1 MKLERKI
8 KIYHG
13 LLPLAC
19 LYRLGV
25 SIRNWMFDRGI
36 LHSQSFP
43 LPVICV
49 GNISVGGTGKTPHT
63 EYLIRLLQNEFQVAV
78 LSRGYKRKSKGFV
91 LATPETDADQIG
103 DEPYQMAHK
112 FPDIYVA
119 VDRDRCHGIN
129 QLTDGHTAPGIK
141 VIVLDD
147 AFQHRYV
154 KAGLTILLIDYNRPI
169 HLDRMLPA
177 GRLREPESGKKR
189 ADIIIVSKCPAQMSE
204 AEQQALRYD
213 IAPLPCQQLY
223 FTTLAYGNYSLS
235 SRKNRK
241 EA

>member
-78 LSRGYKRKSKGFV
+78 LS
-91 LATPETDADQIG
+91 PWI
-103 DEPYQMAHK
+103 
-112 FPDIYVA
+112 
-119 VDRDRCHGIN
+119 
-129 QLTDGHTAPGIK
+129 
-141 VIVLDD
+141 
-147 AFQHRYV
+147 
-154 KAGLTILLIDYNRPI
+154 
-169 HLDRMLPA
+169 
-177 GRLREPESGKKR
+177 
-189 ADIIIVSKCPAQMSE
+189 
-204 AEQQALRYD
+204 
-213 IAPLPCQQLY
+213 
-223 FTTLAYGNYSLS
+223 
-235 SRKNRK
+235 
-241 EA
+241 

>member
-78 LSRGYKRKSKGFV
+78 LSR
-91 LATPETDADQIG
+91 
-103 DEPYQMAHK
+103 
-112 FPDIYVA
+112 DINV
-119 VDRDRCHGIN
+119 
-129 QLTDGHTAPGIK
+129 
-141 VIVLDD
+141 
-147 AFQHRYV
+147 
-154 KAGLTILLIDYNRPI
+154 
-169 HLDRMLPA
+169 
-177 GRLREPESGKKR
+177 
-189 ADIIIVSKCPAQMSE
+189 
-204 AEQQALRYD
+204 
-213 IAPLPCQQLY
+213 
-223 FTTLAYGNYSLS
+223 
-235 SRKNRK
+235 NRK
-241 EA
+241 VSFWLLPKQMPTRLAMSLIRWHTSFRISMWL